1 MVGSL
6 IEATRGHEDSK
17 LPQIRFIG
25 VGPDPGQIISDVPTT
40 EKLMAEES
48 FTYLFPERREPP
60 PPSLTQFKKR
70 ISGMSSMSF
79 LSSNSGFA

>member
-1 MVGSL
+1 MKRLTDGKRTLGRSLPTTNSPKTPRFTWRRMVGSL
-6 IEATRGHEDSK
+6 IEAAYPEGHEDSK

-48 FTYLFPERREPP
+48 FTH
-60 PPSLTQFKKR
+60 SV
-70 ISGMSSMSF
+70 S
-79 LSSNSGFA
+79 